1 MLQLP
6 GFLCLSSLTSL
17 EGGIY
22 HVISQ
27 RRSVL
32 HHILHFPGYADHGLL
47 GHKFGTGAKYPYFA
61 LLFHRDALNPEK
73 QQFFAHFPNDNAEQ
87 NTAAAGS
94 DVPPPCHP
102 PSMTMMT
109 LMHSPWQTNLG
120 PRLSWQTLL
129 CLIVVQF
136 GPSWSVMIC
145 PTRLLA
151 GSGLCFIGDLCG
163 LYFYLR
169 HR

>member
-1 MLQLP
+1 MDFLKFRLGWVLEGTGMKSGKVSVLDVPLDASMLQLP

-17 EGGIY
+17 EGGSY

-32 HHILHFPGYADHGLL
+32 HHILHSQDMLTMGYWVTNL
-47 GHKFGTGAKYPYFA
+47 GTNAKYPYFA

-73 QQFFAHFPNDNAEQ
+73 QQFFAHFPNDHAEQ

-120 PRLSWQTLL
+120 
-129 CLIVVQF
+129 
-136 GPSWSVMIC
+136 C
-145 PTRLLA
+145 PGKR
-151 GSGLCFIGDLCG
+151 CFA
-163 LYFYLR
+163 
-169 HR
+169 